1 MIGWEGWIMGG
12 RGDDGMG
19 DGGVGGVDDG
29 P

>member
-1 MIGWEGWIMGG
+1 MDDGWEGWMMGG

-19 DGGVGGVDDG
+19 DGGVGGVDG